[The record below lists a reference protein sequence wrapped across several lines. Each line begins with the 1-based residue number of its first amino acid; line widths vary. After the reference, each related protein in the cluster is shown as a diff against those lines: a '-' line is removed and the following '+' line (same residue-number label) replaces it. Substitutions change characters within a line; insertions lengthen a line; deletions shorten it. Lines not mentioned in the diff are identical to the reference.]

1 MKNRICVYSFTNNGH
16 SVKQRL
22 LDSGSLKMHG
32 TLVYF
37 ENSDIQNL
45 TKDEF
50 RNNKAHIFICATGIC
65 VRKIAPFIDSKLTD
79 PAVIVI
85 DEKGEY
91 VIPILS
97 GHIGGA
103 NSIAKLI
110 ADEIGAKAVLTT
122 ATDVNGIK
130 AIDEIA
136 AENGLFI
143 YESEKIKSINSKL
156 LKGEII
162 TVAYDDSIEIEVCG
176 KGRYETG
183 TIDDAD
189 VFISKVY
196 PDYALENDF
205 DGLYL
210 HNKIYSVGVGCR
222 KEIDPKVFSDVINS
236 ALTENGISVTDVFG
250 IASIDIKKDEPA
262 ILDYC
267 KDNGIDIYI
276 YSSKALSEVEGS
288 FDESEFVNKIT
299 GVSNVSERSAALL
312 GGRGEFILKRKAENG
327 VTVSIYKMK
336 KRIILNGNA

>member
-1 MKNRICVYSFTNNGH
+1 MTNRICIYSFTNNGH
-16 SVKQRL
+16 IVKQRL
-22 LDSGSLKMHG
+22 LDSISLKLRG
-32 TLVYF
+32 TEYYF
-37 ENSDIQNL
+37 EDADIKSL
-45 TKDEF
+45 TKDTF
-50 RNNKAHIFICATGIC
+50 GTNRAHVFICATGIC

-122 ATDVNGIK
+122 ATDVNGFK
-130 AIDEIA
+130 AIDEMA

-143 YESEKIKSINSKL
+143 YESEKIKLVNSKL
-156 LKGEII
+156 LRGEKIKI
-162 TVAYDDSIEIEVCG
+162 AHDDSIEIEATSDGCYELCELNDAEVYISG
-176 KGRYETG
+176 IYPKGN
-183 TIDDAD
+183 
-189 VFISKVY
+189 S
-196 PDYALENDF
+196 F

-222 KEIDPKVFSDVINS
+222 KDIDFKVFSSVINS
-236 ALTENGISVTDVFG
+236 TLSECGVNVKDVFG
-250 IASIDIKKDEPA
+250 IASIDIKKSESA
-262 ILDYC
+262 ILEYC
-267 KDNGIDIYI
+267 SDNNVDFYT
-276 YSSKALSEVEGS
+276 YSSEALKGVDGE
-288 FDESEFVNKIT
+288 FDESEFVNKVT

-312 GGRGEFILKRKAENG
+312 GGSGEFLLKRKAENG